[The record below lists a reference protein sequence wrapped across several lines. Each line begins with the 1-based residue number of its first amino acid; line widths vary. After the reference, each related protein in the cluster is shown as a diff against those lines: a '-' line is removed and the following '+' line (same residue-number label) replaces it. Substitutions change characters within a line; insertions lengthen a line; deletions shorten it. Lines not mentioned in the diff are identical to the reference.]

1 VNTPF
6 LGFTSGSYDCAM
18 DAEAESAPE
27 GQSLRPVTGVDA
39 AFVHL
44 ETPSTHLHVIGVAIL
59 DPTDAPDGF
68 DAEVLRRVLAER
80 IADVDVL
87 TRRVVDAGVGG
98 VSQPH
103 WMPTEVDLD
112 AHVYPVSLPQGSGP
126 AELAALVGEIGSSPL
141 RRDRPMWEFAVVDG
155 LADGRSALVAKIH
168 HSLVDGVAAVG
179 VLGAIFDLE
188 PTPPPPGPIRKSVP
202 APDPPRREFMAV
214 AARTITDQPGHV
226 ARAVTRLTS
235 TSWRIVQKVVQ
246 RDSNATLPLTAP
258 RTRLSSSITPR
269 RATSFATIDIDAVK
283 EVRRAFGV
291 TFNDVVVAIAAGV
304 VRDWL
309 LPVGDLPDR
318 PLVAAIPTSVRT
330 DDANAASG
338 NAVSSLFG
346 ALPTH
351 LDDPAARVRF
361 VAEEMPAAKAF
372 HEQLGPQ
379 TLNSLASVAPWN
391 LAATLFRAYSNLGL
405 ADRLPPAVNLVLTS
419 VPGPSVPLYCAG
431 AKLVDLFPMG
441 PIFDGAALNITAMSY
456 TDRVCFGFLVC
467 PDVVPPVQQ
476 LADAVP
482 RVLDEMLAAAHAE
495 DLAPSTSDASG
506 FDPQGEAQEKR
517 SRAMDLQER
526 NRAALAAVS
535 ERRDEFYEGILELE
549 RAMAAPAGDH
559 AGTWAA
565 ASARAVE
572 DMQHVLDDH
581 IRETEAPGSFY
592 DDVIEH
598 SPHLV
603 NAAHR
608 LQAEHPPLA
617 ARVEALA
624 LELKTVTDDDGVE
637 ATRQDALELIKALLQ
652 HRHRGAELVYDAYN
666 VDVAPGD

>member
-1 VNTPF
+1 METEP
-6 LGFTSGSYDCAM
+6 A
-18 DAEAESAPE
+18 SAPE
-27 GQSLRPVTGVDA
+27 GQTLRPVTGVDA

-44 ETPSTHLHVIGVAIL
+44 ETPSTHLHVLGCAIL
-59 DPTDAPDGF
+59 DPADAPDGF
-68 DAEVLRRVLAER
+68 DADVLRRVLAER
-80 IADVDVL
+80 LAHVEVL

-112 AHVYPVSLPQGSGP
+112 AHVYPVSLPDGSGR
-126 AELAALVGEIGSSPL
+126 AELAALVGEIGSTPL
-141 RRDRPMWEFAVVDG
+141 RRDRPLWEFAVVDG

-179 VLGAIFDLE
+179 VLGAIFDVE
-188 PTPPPPGPIRKSVP
+188 PKPPPPGPVHRP
-202 APDPPRREFMAV
+202 EPTPDPARREFMAV
-214 AARTITDQPGHV
+214 AARTIADQPGHV

-235 TSWRIVQKVVQ
+235 TSWRIVQKVY
-246 RDSNATLPLTAP
+246 RRESNATLPLTAP
-258 RTRLSSSITPR
+258 RTRLSSSITAR
-269 RATSFATIDIDAVK
+269 RAAAFATIDVDAVK
-283 EVRRAFGV
+283 EIRRAFGV

-304 VRDWL
+304 VREWL

-318 PLVAAIPTSVRT
+318 PLVAAIPTSVRG
-330 DDANAASG
+330 DAADAGG

-351 LDDPAARVRF
+351 LADPAARVRF

-372 HEQLGPQ
+372 HEELGPH
-379 TLNSLASVAPWN
+379 TLGSLATIAPWN

-419 VPGPSVPLYCAG
+419 VPGPAVPLYCAG

-441 PIFDGAALNITAMSY
+441 PIFDGAALNVTAMSY

-482 RVLDEMLAAAHAE
+482 RALAELLDAAHAE
-495 DLAPSTSDASG
+495 DLTPSAPDASG
-506 FDPQGEAQEKR
+506 LDHRDDDPHGR

-526 NRAALAAVS
+526 NRAALAAVN

-549 RAMAAPAGDH
+549 RAMAAPAGDD
-559 AGTWAA
+559 AVAWAA
-565 ASARAVE
+565 ASAHAVE
-572 DMQHVLDDH
+572 DMQRVLGDH
-581 IRETEAPGSFY
+581 ISETEAPGSFY

-617 ARVEALA
+617 ARVESLA

-637 ATRQDALELIKALLQ
+637 ATRSDALELIKAMLE

>member
-1 VNTPF
+1 
-6 LGFTSGSYDCAM
+6 M
-18 DAEAESAPE
+18 DTGADAPD
-27 GQSLRPVTGVDA
+27 GQTLRPVTGVDA

-44 ETPSTHLHVIGVAIL
+44 ETPSTHLHVVGVAIL
-59 DPTDAPDGF
+59 DPVDAPEGF
-68 DAEVLRRVLAER
+68 DADVLRRVLAER
-80 IADVDVL
+80 IANVDVL

-112 AHVYPVSLPQGSGP
+112 AHVYPVSLPEGSGP
-126 AELAALVGEIGSSPL
+126 AELAALVGEIGSTPL
-141 RRDRPMWEFAVVDG
+141 PRDRPLWEFAVVEG
-155 LADGRSALVAKIH
+155 LADGRAAMVAKIH

-179 VLGAIFDLE
+179 VLGAIFDVE
-188 PTPPPPGPIRKSVP
+188 SVPPPPGPVRKP
-202 APDPPRREFMAV
+202 ELAADPQRREFMAV
-214 AARTITDQPGHV
+214 AARTIADQPAHV

-235 TSWRIVQKVVQ
+235 TSWRIVQKVAR

-258 RTRLSSSITPR
+258 RTRLSSSITAR
-269 RATSFATIDIDAVK
+269 RAASFATIDVDAVK

-291 TFNDVVVAIAAGV
+291 TFNDVVVAVAAGV
-304 VRDWL
+304 VREWL
-309 LPVGDLPDR
+309 LAVGDLPDR
-318 PLVAAIPTSVRT
+318 PLVAAIPTSVRR
-330 DDANAASG
+330 DSADPASG

-372 HEQLGPQ
+372 HEELGPN
-379 TLNSLASVAPWN
+379 TLGSLATVAPWN

-419 VPGPSVPLYCAG
+419 VPGPAVPLYCAG

-482 RVLDEMLAAAHAE
+482 RVLAEMVAAARAE
-495 DLAPSTSDASG
+495 DLAPSASDATRP
-506 FDPQGEAQEKR
+506 DLQGEDHMEKI
-517 SRAMDLQER
+517 SAMDVQER
-526 NRAALAAVS
+526 NRAALAAVN
-535 ERRDEFYEGILELE
+535 ERRDEFFEGILELE
-549 RAMAAPAGDH
+549 RAMAAPAGDD
-559 AGTWAA
+559 ALAWAA
-565 ASARAVE
+565 AAAVAVE
-572 DMQHVLDDH
+572 DMQRVLDDH

-603 NAAHR
+603 NAANR
-608 LQAEHPPLA
+608 LQGEHPPLA
-617 ARVEALA
+617 ANVATLA
-624 LELKTVTDDDGVE
+624 LELATVTDDDGVE
-637 ATRQDALELIKALLQ
+637 ETRELAVELIKALLL